1 MIRTE
6 EFLLLLLLLLLIFLI
21 LFLDFIDQDYSRPR
35 YSTQSPL
42 PCVCVTGRLFRA
54 ATSKDQFRSFSFAH
68 SWFDQSFSSSTVR
81 VRRSAGAFYL
91 SD

>member
-54 ATSKDQFRSFSFAH
+54 ATSKDQFRSFSLPLMILGRILGTAPKNIFL
-68 SWFDQSFSSSTVR
+68 F
-81 VRRSAGAFYL
+81 L
-91 SD
+91 